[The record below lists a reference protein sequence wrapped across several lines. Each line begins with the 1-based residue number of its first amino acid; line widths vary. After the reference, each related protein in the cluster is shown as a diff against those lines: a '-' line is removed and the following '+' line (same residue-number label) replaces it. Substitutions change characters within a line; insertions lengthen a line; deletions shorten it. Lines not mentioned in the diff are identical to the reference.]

1 MSDSCGDEPPDD
13 LVDTLGLDF
22 LQSDWFSCVFINKW
36 RNIKLVF
43 ILLKKKMYLY
53 SRNLK

>member
-1 MSDSCGDEPPDD
+1 MPDSCGDEPPDD